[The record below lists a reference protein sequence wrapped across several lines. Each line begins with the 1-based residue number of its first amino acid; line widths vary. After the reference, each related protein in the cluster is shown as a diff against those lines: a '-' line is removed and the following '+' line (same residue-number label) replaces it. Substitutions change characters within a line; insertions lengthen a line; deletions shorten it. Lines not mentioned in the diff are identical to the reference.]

1 MIFCRFMQEI
11 VSNIVAWYLKNARD
25 LPWRNTRNPYSVWLS
40 EVLLQQT
47 RVNQGL
53 PYYEK
58 FIVHFP
64 TIHHLAQASE
74 DEVLKTWQGLGYY
87 SRARNLHK
95 TARIVAESLQGNF
108 PQTPEGLQ
116 KLPGLGPY
124 TAAAIASIAFNY
136 PEPVLDGN
144 VARVVSRM
152 LDIHEAVD
160 LPSVKKGMIEWLR
173 GQIAY
178 AEPGTFNQAWM
189 ELGALVCLPARPLC
203 DSCPIASW
211 CMARQRGTAEELPVK
226 KAKAKV
232 RERWFHYLHLEN
244 ENAIWL
250 VQRHAGDIWEGLWE
264 FPMYEAASEKEVPSD
279 WLPKLVAD
287 PQQVEISL
295 QRRFTHLL
303 THQRIHANFWKLS
316 TRPENLRLQQP
327 IFEFPLVQEE
337 LPALHRLMD
346 KYLKAN

>member
-1 MIFCRFMQEI
+1 MQEI

-58 FIVHFP
+58 FIAHFP
-64 TIHHLAQASE
+64 TIEHLAKASE

-95 TARIVAESLQGNF
+95 TARIVAESLRGKF
-108 PQTPEGLQ
+108 PETPEDLQ
-116 KLPGLGPY
+116 RLPGLGTY
-124 TAAAIASIAFNY
+124 TAAAIASIAFGY

-152 LDIHEAVD
+152 LDMHEVVD
-160 LPSVKKGMIEWLR
+160 LPSVKKGMTEWLR
-173 GQIAY
+173 SQMGQT
-178 AEPGTFNQAWM
+178 EPGTFNQAWM
-189 ELGALVCLPARPLC
+189 ELGALVCLPTRPLC
-203 DSCPIASW
+203 ATCPIGAW
-211 CMARQRGTAEELPVK
+211 CLARQRGTAGALPVK
-226 KAKAKV
+226 RAKAKV
-232 RERWFHYLHLEN
+232 RDRWFHYLCVEN
-244 ENAIWL
+244 GNAIWL
-250 VQRHAGDIWEGLWE
+250 VQRQAGDIWEGLWE
-264 FPMYEAASEKEVPSD
+264 FPLYEAVSEKEAPGD
-279 WLPKLVAD
+279 WLPDFVAD
-287 PQQVEISL
+287 PQQAEISL

-303 THQRIHANFWKLS
+303 THQRIHASFWKLS
-316 TRPENLRLQQP
+316 TAPENLRLRQP
-327 IFEFPLVQEE
+327 IFEFPLVQDQ

>member
-1 MIFCRFMQEI
+1 MQEI

-58 FIVHFP
+58 FIAHFP
-64 TIHHLAQASE
+64 TVSHLAKASE
-74 DEVLKTWQGLGYY
+74 AEVLKTWQGLGYY

-95 TARIVAESLQGNF
+95 TARIVAESLEGRF
-108 PQTPEGLQ
+108 PETPDELQ

-124 TAAAIASIAFNY
+124 TAAAIASIAFGY

-144 VARVVSRM
+144 VARVVARV
-152 LDIHEAVD
+152 LDLHAPVDQPAVR
-160 LPSVKKGMIEWLR
+160 KEITAWLR
-173 GQIAY
+173 HLIDGADP
-178 AEPGTFNQAWM
+178 AVFNQAWM
-189 ELGALVCLPARPLC
+189 ELGALVCLPARPEC
-203 DSCPIASW
+203 QRCPIASH
-211 CMARQRGTAEELPVK
+211 CLARQRGTAAGLPVK

-232 RERWFHYLHLEN
+232 KERWFHYLHLEM
-244 ENAIWL
+244 EGKLLL
-250 VQRHAGDIWEGLWE
+250 VKREAGDIWEGLWE
-264 FPMYEAASEKEVPSD
+264 FPLYEAGSGDETVSD
-279 WLPKLVAD
+279 WLPRMFHD
-287 PQQVEISL
+287 PDAVEITA
-295 QRRFTHLL
+295 QKQFRHLL
-303 THQRIHANFWKLS
+303 THQRIHARFWKLS
-316 TRPENLRLQQP
+316 TAPENLRLQHP
-327 IFEFPLVQEE
+327 IFEFPLVQDA

>member
-1 MIFCRFMQEI
+1 
-11 VSNIVAWYLKNARD
+11 
-25 LPWRNTRNPYSVWLS
+25 
-40 EVLLQQT
+40 
-47 RVNQGL
+47 
-53 PYYEK
+53 
-58 FIVHFP
+58 
-64 TIHHLAQASE
+64 
-74 DEVLKTWQGLGYY
+74 
-87 SRARNLHK
+87 
-95 TARIVAESLQGNF
+95 
-108 PQTPEGLQ
+108 
-116 KLPGLGPY
+116 
-124 TAAAIASIAFNY
+124 
-136 PEPVLDGN
+136 
-144 VARVVSRM
+144 
-152 LDIHEAVD
+152 
-160 LPSVKKGMIEWLR
+160 
-173 GQIAY
+173 
-178 AEPGTFNQAWM
+178 
-189 ELGALVCLPARPLC
+189 
-203 DSCPIASW
+203 
-211 CMARQRGTAEELPVK
+211 MARQRGTAEELPVK

>member
-1 MIFCRFMQEI
+1 MQEI

-25 LPWRNTRNPYSVWLS
+25 LPWRNTKNAYSVWLS

-53 PYYEK
+53 PYYER
-58 FIVHFP
+58 FIARFP
-64 TIHHLAQASE
+64 TIVDLARASE

-108 PQTPEGLQ
+108 PQTPEALQ

-124 TAAAIASIAFNY
+124 TAAAIASIAFGY

-160 LPSVKKGMIEWLR
+160 LPSVKKGMTEWLR
-173 GQIAY
+173 GQIGDS
-178 AEPGTFNQAWM
+178 EPGAFNQAWM
-189 ELGALVCLPARPLC
+189 ELGALVCLPLRPLC
-203 DSCPIASW
+203 GACPISAW
-211 CMARQRGTAEELPVK
+211 CMARQRGTAELLPLK

-232 RERWFHYLHLEN
+232 RDRWFHYFHLEN
-244 ENAIWL
+244 ENTVWL
-250 VQRHAGDIWEGLWE
+250 MQRQAGDIWEGLWE
-264 FPMYEAASEKEVPSD
+264 FPMYEAKSENEDPSD
-279 WLPKLVAD
+279 WLPQIVANTK
-287 PQQVEISL
+287 QVEISL
-295 QRRFTHLL
+295 QSRLTHLL
-303 THQRIHANFWKLS
+303 THQRIQASFWKLS
-316 TRPENLRLQQP
+316 TAPENLRLQQP
-327 IFEFPLVQEE
+327 IFEFPLVQER

>member
-1 MIFCRFMQEI
+1 MQEI

-25 LPWRNTRNPYSVWLS
+25 LPWRNSRNPYSVWLS

-58 FIVHFP
+58 FIAHFP

-95 TARIVAESLQGNF
+95 TARIVAESLQGDF

-152 LDIHEAVD
+152 LDIHDAVD
-160 LPSVKKGMIEWLR
+160 LPSVKKGMTDWLR
-173 GQIAY
+173 SHIGN

-203 DSCPIASW
+203 DVCPIANW
-211 CMARQRGTAEELPVK
+211 CMARQRGTAESLPVK

-232 RERWFHYLHLEN
+232 KDRWFHYLHLEN
-244 ENAIWL
+244 ENAVWL
-250 VQRHAGDIWEGLWE
+250 VQRQAGDIWEGLWE
-264 FPMYEAASEKEVPSD
+264 FPLYESASDKEAPSD

-295 QRRFTHLL
+295 QQRYVHLL
-303 THQRIHANFWKLS
+303 THQRIHASFWKLS